1 MRLAIPDFCLAVVL
15 AGNECDSS
23 AFAARHFA
31 GDSPALFADPGWSG
45 SVADRLGRRQLAV
58 VAGRAAA
65 RDLEAAVHLAKQHHA
80 RPIALRI
87 GGAGD
92 HGRRGVRGER
102 LPSLQRLEAMGFRAV
117 FALTQREAG
126 AVEIER
132 EPLACDRRDIA
143 GPFDIVGDIHGC
155 ADELC
160 ALLCELG
167 YTVELKGRGAERR
180 ARVSGP
186 GGRRVIFVGDFV
198 DRGPNAPDVLRIAMA
213 MAQSGLALAVPG
225 NHDAKLQRWLKG
237 SRVTLT
243 HGLDL
248 TVQQLERETPHF
260 RAEVLHFLARLP
272 IHLWLEGGG
281 LVVAHAGIAEDM
293 IGREDGAVR
302 SFCLYG
308 DTDPGVDELGL
319 PLRYHW
325 AAHYRGSTAIVYGH
339 TPVAEAAWVNNTL
352 CIDTGCCFGGRL
364 TALRWPERE
373 IVSVPAARIY
383 AEPRRPFGHPPVRPA
398 GKPQASRPQ
407 ERPGAG

>member
-1 MRLAIPDFCLAVVL
+1 MRLTIPDFCLAVVL
-15 AGNECDSS
+15 AGHEHGSS
-23 AFAARHFA
+23 AFAGRHFA
-31 GDSPALFADPGWSG
+31 GDSPALFADPGWPC
-45 SVADRLGRRQLAV
+45 SVADRLRRRQLAV

-65 RDLEAAVHLAKQHHA
+65 RDLEAAVQIAKQHHA
-80 RPIALRI
+80 RPVALCI
-87 GGAGD
+87 GGAGEPAR
-92 HGRRGVRGER
+92 GRARGEHLGSPR
-102 LPSLQRLEAMGFRAV
+102 RLEAMGFKAV
-117 FALTQREAG
+117 FALPEPEAG
-126 AVEIER
+126 QVEIVR
-132 EPLACDRRDIA
+132 EPLACDRRDLA
-143 GPFDIVGDIHGC
+143 GPFDIIGDLHGC

-160 ALLCELG
+160 ALLHELG
-167 YTVELKGRGAERR
+167 YAVELKGRGAERR

-198 DRGPNAPDVLRIAMA
+198 DRGPNCPDVLRIAMA
-213 MAQSGLALAVPG
+213 MAQSGLAFAVPG
-225 NHDAKLQRWLKG
+225 NHDAKLQRWLRG

-260 RAEVLHFLARLP
+260 RSEVLHFLARLP

-281 LVVAHAGIAEDM
+281 LVVAHAGIREDM

-325 AAHYRGSTAIVYGH
+325 AAYYRGAPAVIYGH
-339 TPVAEAAWVNNTL
+339 TPVPEAAWVNNTL

-373 IVSVPAARIY
+373 IVSVPAARTY
-383 AEPRRPFGHPPVRPA
+383 AEPRRPFGHPPVRPP
-398 GKPQASRPQ
+398 GKPQAARPQ